1 MTAPRRRI
9 VITGTGAICAA
20 GGHPQEILQSLLEG
34 RVSLGEISDWD
45 TTHWPVHR
53 AGQVGMEP
61 RKLVP
66 DRKLLKLIRRSEVF
80 GIYAGEQALQDSGA
94 AQFRD
99 QLDEGAQQHCCERFG
114 VYVGAGG
121 GTYASQYEFLPLV
134 TAANEDLRVF
144 GEKLPEYVNP
154 MWLLQTL
161 PNNVLCHFSIRNQ
174 LKGSNS
180 CITNHSASSGL
191 AVMDAFMR
199 MQYGEVD
206 RAVVIGHDAPIEP
219 QSVLYYH
226 SVGLVNGDTLSPFD
240 AQRNGSVFGEGSA
253 ALVLESEHSALERN
267 ARVIGEVLGVG
278 YASEAI
284 GLLPV
289 RDDGD
294 GVSRAIA
301 SALDSAGLEPGDIGM
316 IVAHANGTPL
326 SDRSEAL
333 GIQRVFGES
342 IPPVTGFKWAFGHL
356 IAAAGLVDTVIALEA
371 LRDQKVPGIAT
382 LETIDPELG
391 DFPVARHTC
400 QPSGDTALLLSRGFG
415 GSNAALIV
423 RSVRP

>member
-1 MTAPRRRI
+1 MTPRPQR
-9 VITGTGAICAA
+9 VFITGTGGICSA
-20 GGHPQEILQSLLEG
+20 GSNPEEIFQCLLQG
-34 RVSLGEISDWD
+34 KVSLGDISDWD
-45 TTHWPVHR
+45 TSDWPVHS
-53 AGQVGMEP
+53 AGQVGTEP

-80 GIYAGEQALQDSGA
+80 GIYAGEQALESSGA
-94 AQFRD
+94 GRFREKLEGERLRQFS
-99 QLDEGAQQHCCERFG
+99 ERFG

-121 GTYASQYEFLPLV
+121 GSYASQYDFLPLV
-134 TAANEDLRVF
+134 NAAKGDLREF

-180 CITNHSASSGL
+180 CITNHSASSAL

-199 MQYGEVD
+199 MRYGEVD
-206 RAVVIGHDAPIEP
+206 RAVVIAHDAPIEP

-226 SVGLVNGDTLSPFD
+226 SVGLVTGDRLAPFD

-253 ALVLESEHSALERN
+253 ALVLETEDSALARN
-267 ARVIGEVLGVG
+267 AEIQGEVLGVG

-289 RDDGD
+289 REDGD
-294 GVSRAIA
+294 GISRAIR
-301 SALDSAGLEPGDIGM
+301 SALDSSGLQASDIGM
-316 IVAHANGTPL
+316 IVAHANGTQL
-326 SDRSEAL
+326 SDHSEAL
-333 GIQRVFGES
+333 GIARVFGDS

-356 IAAAGLVDTVIALEA
+356 IAAAGLMDTVIAVAA
-371 LRDQKVPGIAT
+371 LQAQQVPGIAT
-382 LETIDPELG
+382 LETVDPDLG
-391 DFPVARHTC
+391 DFPVAAHSS
-400 QPSGDTALLLSRGFG
+400 QPTSDTALLLSRGFG

-423 RSVRP
+423 RSTRH

>member
-1 MTAPRRRI
+1 MTPERRR
-9 VITGTGAICAA
+9 VFITGTGGICAA
-20 GGHPQEILQSLLEG
+20 GSSPGEIFQSLLAG
-34 RVSLGEISDWD
+34 KVSLRDIADWD
-45 TTHWPVHR
+45 TTTWPVHS
-53 AGQVGMEP
+53 AGQVGTES
-61 RKLVP
+61 RKLVA

-80 GIYAGEQALQDSGA
+80 GIYAGEQALENSGVVG
-94 AQFRD
+94 FRE
-99 QLDEGAQQHCCERFG
+99 QLDEDAQRLFSGRFG

-121 GTYASQYEFLPLV
+121 GSYASQYDFLPLI
-134 TAANEDLRVF
+134 TAAQGNLREF

-180 CITNHSASSGL
+180 CITNHSAGSAL

-199 MQYGEVD
+199 MHHGEVD

-226 SVGLVNGDTLSPFD
+226 SVGLVNGDRLAPFD

-253 ALVLESEHSALERN
+253 ALVLESEESARARN
-267 ARVIGEVLGVG
+267 AEIQGEVLGVG

-289 RDDGD
+289 REDGD
-294 GVSRAIA
+294 GVSRAIR
-301 SALDSAGLEPGDIGM
+301 SALDSSGLQPSDIGM
-316 IVAHANGTPL
+316 IVAHANGTQL
-326 SDRSEAL
+326 SDQSEAV
-333 GIQRVFGES
+333 GIARIFGES

-356 IAAAGLVDTVIALEA
+356 IAAAGLVDTVIALQA
-371 LRDQKVPGIAT
+371 LRAQQVPGLAT
-382 LETIDPELG
+382 LETVDPELDG
-391 DFPVARHTC
+391 FPVSRHSC
-400 QPSGDTALLLSRGFG
+400 QPTSDIALLLSRGFG
-415 GSNAALIV
+415 GSNAALVV
-423 RSVRP
+423 RSCRD